1 MTDYHFTGAYPRV
14 LTGLSQGVNALIL
27 PTEGDALPY
36 GSTIVAHPGDSLQTD
51 EPYEH
56 AELTEVIEEPQPTHE
71 DGTPIPTPKP
81 PKPSRTS
88 NPAPADP
95 TEN

>member
-1 MTDYHFTGAYPRV
+1 MTHYHFTGAYPRV
-14 LTGLSQGVNALIL
+14 LTGLSQGVNAFIHKAD
-27 PTEGDALPY
+27 GSALPY
-36 GSTIVAHPGDSLQTD
+36 GSTVWASPGDAVQTD

-56 AELTEVIEEPQPTHE
+56 PELAEVLDEPQPTEE

-81 PKPSRTS
+81 PKPSRT
-88 NPAPADP
+88 NTPAPADP

>member
-14 LTGLSQGVNALIL
+14 LTGLSQSVNAFLT
-27 PTEGDALPY
+27 PAEGETPPY
-36 GSTIVAHPGDSLQTD
+36 GSTIEARPGDSLHTD

-56 AELTEVIEEPQPTHE
+56 PELTEVTPEPRPAEE
-71 DGTPIPTPKP
+71 DGTQIPTPKP
-81 PKPSRTS
+81 PKAPRTTD
-88 NPAPADP
+88 PAPAEP